1 MFISFLR
8 YRYRFIVYPMKF
20 RVPATLCTIA
30 VWVIAVCVV
39 LPYAVY
45 IKYID
50 LKPLIGA
57 DIGLCMVDHDRH
69 IEEYIRA
76 MFVIFYCLPL
86 AVIAF
91 LYVKVSKLGHC

>member
-1 MFISFLR
+1 
-8 YRYRFIVYPMKF
+8 
-20 RVPATLCTIA
+20 
-30 VWVIAVCVV
+30 VIAVCVV

-91 LYVKVSKLGHC
+91 LYVKVRNIGQCHDGMIM